1 MKRSSSLF
9 SAAMPI
15 HTSQASDGKTMIFK
29 AYSDAETEALGKK
42 LAETLTKLN
51 INRAYIA
58 MRGEMGVGKTVF
70 TRGFAAHFGIP
81 SVKSPTYT
89 IVNEY
94 RGDGV
99 RIYHFDLYRISD
111 ADDLE
116 SIGYH
121 EYVESD
127 AYSIVEWSERVPEY
141 IPEDAIC
148 VKLDRSPENESIR
161 IIEITGVEIQ

>member
-1 MKRSSSLF
+1 MIYRVSS
-9 SAAMPI
+9 
-15 HTSQASDGKTMIFK
+15 DV
-29 AYSDAETEALGKK
+29 ETEAIGKK

-51 INRAYIA
+51 IKRVYIA

-70 TRGFAAHFGIP
+70 TRGFVSHFGRAN
-81 SVKSPTYT
+81 VKSPTYT

-94 RGDGV
+94 KAGGKN
-99 RIYHFDLYRISD
+99 IYHFDLYRIAD
-111 ADDLE
+111 GDDLE

-141 IPEDAIC
+141 IPSDAIT
-148 VKLDRSPENESIR
+148 VTISRVAEDEAARD
-161 IIEITGVEIQ
+161 IEIVGVSL